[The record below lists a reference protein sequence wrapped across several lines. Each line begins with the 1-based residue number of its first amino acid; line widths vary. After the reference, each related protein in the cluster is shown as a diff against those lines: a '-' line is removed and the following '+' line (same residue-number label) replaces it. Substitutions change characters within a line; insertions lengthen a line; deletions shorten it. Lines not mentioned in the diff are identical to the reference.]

1 MRRVSLSISMLFVF
15 LFMITQTSFA
25 IESPVTQ
32 LQKIAN
38 KMVQSL
44 EHNKSRLSD
53 FSVIRGI
60 VNRVLL
66 PNVDLTRM
74 SASVVGRPWRTA
86 SPSERAAF
94 KKQFAYLVTSTYA
107 AALSSYNQDRVRF
120 FPLREDYKKQA
131 TVRVRSMIVRANGQ
145 RIPVSYNV
153 VRQGNDWKVYDF
165 SIESVSIVQSYRSQ
179 FSGVLSSSGL
189 PGLIA
194 QLKRHNNR

>member
-1 MRRVSLSISMLFVF
+1 MRRVSLSVSTLFVF

-74 SASVVGRPWRTA
+74 SASVVGRPWRAA